1 MKCNKYKFD
10 LIVAVLVLIF
20 LFIGSL
26 FVSYQIG
33 KTQGVKSQQA
43 EILVLRNLNTTH
55 LQKVDS
61 LEIEVL
67 KLQKMVKYPEE
78 MQKEIKKKQ
87 FYLEELPKLQENVR
101 ATKEGTKEHT
111 SAVLKMLTE
120 INKIENLKPQKK
132 GF

>member
-10 LIVAVLVLIF
+10 LIVTVLVLIF

-26 FVSYQIG
+26 FVAYQIG

-61 LEIEVL
+61 LEIELQKNERL
-67 KLQKMVKYPEE
+67 KQYPIEKTKRTFRAKMVKRR
-78 MQKEIKKKQ
+78 I
-87 FYLEELPKLQENVR
+87 
-101 ATKEGTKEHT
+101 A
-111 SAVLKMLTE
+111 
-120 INKIENLKPQKK
+120 
-132 GF
+132 

>member
-26 FVSYQIG
+26 FVAYQIG
-33 KTQGVKSQQA
+33 KTQGVQSQQA

-67 KLQKMVKYPEE
+67 KIQKMVKYPEE
-78 MQKEIKKKQ
+78 EKKEIRKKEFLKK
-87 FYLEELPKLQENVR
+87 ELPSLRNKMHEYPEGSKER
-101 ATKEGTKEHT
+101 AEIFKEI
-111 SAVLKMLTE
+111 LK
-120 INKIENLKPQKK
+120 KVHK
-132 GF
+132 GETQGY